1 MTSSARVHSFA
12 PLVGPTSRVLILG
25 SMPGA
30 ASLAAHAYYAHPRN
44 AFWPIVAHVTGVDAS
59 APYTDRARALVDA
72 GLALW
77 DVAESCVREGS
88 LDAAIV
94 DDSVDDNDVAGLLR
108 GHPALRRVC
117 CNGAKAAAL
126 YRRHV
131 AAADVVDLD
140 LDVRVLP
147 STSPA
152 HAGMPFDEKR
162 ARWLAAL
169 VEQPAHRSSG

>member
-1 MTSSARVHSFA
+1 MMTPATRIHGFP
-12 PLVGPTSRVLILG
+12 PLVGSTSRVLILG

-30 ASLAAHAYYAHPRN
+30 ASLSTRAYYAHPRN
-44 AFWPIVAHVTGVDAS
+44 AFWPLVAGVIGVDAD
-59 APYTDRARALVDA
+59 APYDDRARALVRA

-77 DVAESCVREGS
+77 DVARSCVRQGS
-88 LDAAIV
+88 LDAAI
-94 DDSVDDNDVAGLLR
+94 DDASVDHNDVAGLLHAHR
-108 GHPALRRVC
+108 AIRRVC

-126 YRRHV
+126 YRKHV
-131 AAADVVDLD
+131 AATVVELE

-152 HAGMPFDEKR
+152 HAAMPLTAKR

-169 VEQPAHRSSG
+169 GD